1 MARFQT
7 GSLRREA
14 RAAGPTWVLRY
25 NATRP
30 ADGKRVERTI
40 AIGLVRKFPSESSA
54 WAEVNRLDLH
64 TKINKAGFKSPKV
77 TFRMLAEQFIEQELG
92 EQKHLLKPR
101 SHTTVVTYKM
111 YLRRY
116 IRPKWDGFI
125 ATKISHHAIQDW
137 LQELKRDHSLANRT
151 VNHLKGLMALIYKFG
166 AWRELIPDTCNP
178 ARKVKCVTTS
188 EYEPKV
194 ISPEEAH
201 KVWSRLAQPE
211 NTLVLLVAVTGLRIS
226 EALGLKWSDIDPKAE
241 LIHVRRSWTME
252 QEGTPKSR
260 ASRAAVPCVEL
271 LSKQLAEWRRE
282 SLYAGD
288 DDWVFPS
295 IRNKGKTPRSG
306 SILVTDYLKKAA
318 YEAGVLKQGEKVQ
331 FGMHNLRHSLATYL
345 IAVGRDVK
353 TVQTILRHAN
363 PMTTLQLYAHGRSQ
377 DRSDAQGEM
386 LTAFF
391 APPTKPPT
399 DVVQ

>member
-1 MARFQT
+1 MIT
-7 GSLRREA
+7 
-14 RAAGPTWVLRY
+14 
-25 NATRP
+25 
-30 ADGKRVERTI
+30 
-40 AIGLVRKFPSESSA
+40 
-54 WAEVNRLDLH
+54 
-64 TKINKAGFKSPKV
+64 
-77 TFRMLAEQFIEQELG
+77 
-92 EQKHLLKPR
+92 
-101 SHTTVVTYKM
+101 
-111 YLRRY
+111 
-116 IRPKWDGFI
+116 
-125 ATKISHHAIQDW
+125 
-137 LQELKRDHSLANRT
+137 
-151 VNHLKGLMALIYKFG
+151 
-166 AWRELIPDTCNP
+166 
-178 ARKVKCVTTS
+178 
-188 EYEPKV
+188 
-194 ISPEEAH
+194 PEEAH

-318 YEAGVLKQGEKVQ
+318 YEAGVLKKGEKVQ

-345 IAVGRDVK
+345 IAAGRDVR

-363 PMTTLQLYAHGRSQ
+363 PLTTLQLYAHGR
-377 DRSDAQGEM
+377 
-386 LTAFF
+386 T
-391 APPTKPPT
+391 
-399 DVVQ
+399 